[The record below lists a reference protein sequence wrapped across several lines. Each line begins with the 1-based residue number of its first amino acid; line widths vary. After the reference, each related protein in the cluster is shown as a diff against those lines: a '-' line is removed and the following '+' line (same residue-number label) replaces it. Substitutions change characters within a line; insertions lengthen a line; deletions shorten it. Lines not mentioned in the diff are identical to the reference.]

1 MSDLILSVKIISLL
15 WDMKFIYL
23 LCALLT
29 CFHAFGQNIESNYK
43 VYDTKNHK
51 IISLDDIVEE
61 MGHNDVLFFGEEH
74 NDSIGHFL
82 EISLLEKLNRRFNG
96 RVALSMEMFHTDIQP
111 IMDEYLVGLIS
122 EKNFI
127 KEARAWSNYKDYKP
141 LVEFAKLKK
150 LNIIAANAAAR
161 YSNAV
166 TMGGLIVLE
175 KLPKSSASFLPPLP
189 IDTVKGRYQDKFN
202 EILGGHS
209 MGTMKVY
216 QTQNFWDATMAW
228 SISRFIQKNKGIKVF
243 QVNGR
248 FHSDE
253 KLGTFA
259 KLQQYTPKLRI
270 KNISS
275 FSDENFDEPN
285 WQKFESLGDYI
296 IITNPKIKRS
306 Y

>member
-1 MSDLILSVKIISLL
+1 
-15 WDMKFIYL
+15 MKVFYFF
-23 LCALLT
+23 ALLMT
-29 CFHAFGQNIESNYK
+29 TLHAFGQNTVSNYK
-43 VYDTKNHK
+43 VYSTKSRQ
-51 IISLDDIVEE
+51 IISLDELVKE
-61 MGHNDVLFFGEEH
+61 MDNCDVLFFGEEH
-74 NDSIGHFL
+74 NDSIGHLL
-82 EISLLEKLNRRFNG
+82 EVTLFEKLNQRFPG
-96 RVALSMEMFHTDIQP
+96 RIAVSLEMFHTDTQP
-111 IMDEYLVGLIS
+111 VVNEYLVGAIS

-141 LVEFAKLKK
+141 LIEYAKNNK
-150 LNIIAANAAAR
+150 LSVIAANAAAR

-166 TMGGLIVLE
+166 TTEGLGILG
-175 KLPKSSASFLPPLP
+175 KFPKTSAPFLPPLP
-189 IDTVKGRYQDKFN
+189 IDTATGRYQEKFN

-228 SISRFIQKNKGIKVF
+228 SIVKFAKENKGIKIL

-253 KLGTFA
+253 QLGTLA
-259 KLQQYTPKLRI
+259 KLQGYAPKLRI

-275 FSDENFDEPN
+275 FSDESFDSPN